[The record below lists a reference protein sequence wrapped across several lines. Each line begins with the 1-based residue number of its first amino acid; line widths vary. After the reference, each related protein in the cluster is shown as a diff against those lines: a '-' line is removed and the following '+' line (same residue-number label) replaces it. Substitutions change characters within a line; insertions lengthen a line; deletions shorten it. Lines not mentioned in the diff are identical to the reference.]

1 MLVIFDWD
9 GTLSDS
15 TGRIVEAMQGA
26 AGKLGI
32 EEPASAAVRDII
44 GLGLPEAVQ
53 ILFPTLPDKA
63 QVALG
68 DAYSAHYRHLD
79 REPCDLFPGAMPML
93 EQLRGRGWQLAV
105 ATGKSR
111 RGLDRVLGALGL
123 SDFFDATRCA
133 DETASK
139 PDPMMLR
146 QILAELECVAEQ
158 AVMVG
163 DSEYD
168 LAMARSGGMTSI
180 GVSFGVHSSE
190 RLRQHCP
197 AHIVD
202 TLPEL
207 LDLPLQGIN
216 PPMPEH

>member
-32 EEPASAAVRDII
+32 DEPPADAVRDII
-44 GLGLPEAVQ
+44 GLGLPEALQ
-53 ILFPTLPDKA
+53 ILFPTLPGADHI
-63 QVALG
+63 ALR
-68 DAYSAHYRHLD
+68 DAYSDHYRYLD
-79 REPCDLFPGAMPML
+79 RQPCALFPGAMPML

-123 SDFFDATRCA
+123 GDFFDATRCA

-139 PDPMMLR
+139 PDPLMLR
-146 QILAELECVAEQ
+146 QILVELDCVAEQ
-158 AVMVG
+158 AVMIG

-168 LAMARSGGMTSI
+168 LAMARSGGMTSV

-190 RLRQHCP
+190 RLRQHGP

-202 TLPEL
+202 SLPEL
-207 LDLPLQGIN
+207 LDLPL
-216 PPMPEH
+216 